1 MVDKK
6 IEVLCKRMAKLLT
19 NKPYSANRNHVN
31 VIERQLRYLERFVR
45 PEKED

>member
-6 IEVLCKRMAKLLT
+6 IEVLRNRMFKLLT

-31 VIERQLRYLERFVR
+31 AIEKQLRYLERFVR

>member
-6 IEVLCKRMAKLLT
+6 IEVLRKRMAKLLT

-31 VIERQLRYLERFVR
+31 AIERQLRYLERFVR

>member
-6 IEVLCKRMAKLLT
+6 IEVLRKRMAKLLT

-31 VIERQLRYLERFVR
+31 AIERQIRYLDKYVG
-45 PEKED
+45 PVKED